1 MYIILILK
9 NELDTTII
17 PFLQMRKVIVI
28 LTLKDLKINFIKLVR
43 SWMFKNIQSKFTYV
57 TELKK
62 KKKKSE
68 SLPKS
73 KFHHLQEF

>member
-62 KKKKSE
+62 KKKK
-68 SLPKS
+68 K
-73 KFHHLQEF
+73 